1 MTELQVL
8 YEFKNGLIS
17 FFDELIDQFPK
28 EGDLIMIRIFLKDQI
43 PIEQVMNTF
52 NNSINKENNK
62 LRKMVKERN
71 ELFFLENNV
80 FDESV
85 SKNKILHFK
94 KLWRSG
100 RLDDDDKEV
109 VWKWLDSFIYLGD
122 KYLKIKNNLTTYTL

>member
-1 MTELQVL
+1 MSELQVL
-8 YEFKNGLIS
+8 SEFKNGLIS

-52 NNSINKENNK
+52 NNSINKDNNK
-62 LRKMVKERN
+62 LRKMVKDRN

-85 SKNKILHFK
+85 SKNKIVHFK

-122 KYLKIKNNLTTYTL
+122 KYLKIKIGSTTIS

>member
-1 MTELQVL
+1 MSELQVL
-8 YEFKNGLIS
+8 SEFKNGLIS

-28 EGDLIMIRIFLKDQI
+28 EGDLVMIRIFLKDQI
-43 PIEQVMNTF
+43 PIEEVMNTF
-52 NNSINKENNK
+52 NNSINKDNSK
-62 LRKMVKERN
+62 LKKMIKERN

-100 RLDDDDKEV
+100 SLDRDDKEV
-109 VWKWLDSFIYLGD
+109 VWKWLDSFVYLGD
-122 KYLKIKNNLTTYTL
+122 KFLKIKTSSMV

>member
-1 MTELQVL
+1 MSELQVL
-8 YEFKNGLIS
+8 SEFKNGLIS

-52 NNSINKENNK
+52 NNSINKDNNK

-85 SKNKILHFK
+85 SKSKILHFK

-100 RLDDDDKEV
+100 RLDNDDKEV

-122 KYLKIKNNLTTYTL
+122 KYLKLKNGS

>member
-1 MTELQVL
+1 MSELQVL
-8 YEFKNGLIS
+8 SEFKNGLIS

-52 NNSINKENNK
+52 NNSINKDNNK

-85 SKNKILHFK
+85 SKSKILHFK

-100 RLDDDDKEV
+100 RLDNDDKEV

-122 KYLKIKNNLTTYTL
+122 KYLKLKNGSST